1 MSFTRIER
9 RRPSQS
15 KALGYTVLS
24 AEDEAAAA
32 AASDAFEV
40 ASGIVQDINAAG
52 AGSGGCTS
60 PILSAAARAA
70 ATGAA
75 IIAPVV
81 LSDPVVNSPTQ
92 GLGGCAP
99 CDPTPLLRLING
111 TRESFAYHS
120 ENIKGA
126 D

>member
-1 MSFTRIER
+1 M
-9 RRPSQS
+9 
-15 KALGYTVLS
+15 LS